1 MQQIHVYDLKV
12 ILVEDESGSRTLLR
26 QLLRLAGVKT
36 VHALANGSALL
47 RQFEHID
54 ADLLLLGFD
63 LGDQLRGT
71 DLVRYLL
78 RRQRLAQCCRVAFI
92 TNQADDALADLPWLQ
107 LPCRVLA
114 KPLSVVVLT
123 RLLQETALLL
133 SQARPLL
140 QAVSS
145 GAEPEA
151 LRRLIRI
158 RAGQL
163 PAISRD
169 AVRQM
174 QVRVLMDWRYTKEA
188 WALAGRIRDPLLGL
202 ELRLELAYQLGD
214 MEALQQQLQLMQ
226 QNHQLKRKQS
236 WYLCRF
242 QALQLDELPE
252 DLFAQLRDS
261 QLTPYETNL
270 KAILVYQ
277 QQHLVAART
286 FLENRL
292 GLARDSY
299 QRNAILLMLIT
310 LTLLDSLK
318 ARSGTAHADWIAA
331 YAGQFNPD
339 LGGLDFRRFHQLIP
353 LAQAVTVNA
362 IDDEIEPAL
371 QQFQQQEQQLDVFQ
385 LLFLAYI
392 YLRLG
397 REQHAIEQLWRVEV
411 QLASMPMAAERLSV
425 GYFHRILFGYCH
437 ADSLL
442 AAETYTQWGLMLNEQ
457 KQWYRALKMF
467 WQAQRC
473 QPADSDYL
481 LNLLTQLRLLQLEHY
496 WDQSVTDLIQR
507 LQSQTLAQS
516 QIKQLQ
522 VLNVPQVPRR
532 S

>member
-1 MQQIHVYDLKV
+1 MQQIQVSDLKV
-12 ILVEDESGSRTLLR
+12 ILVEDESGSRTMLR
-26 QLLRLAGVKT
+26 QLLRLAGVKS

-47 RQFEHID
+47 RQFERID

-92 TNQADDALADLPWLQ
+92 TNQAADALADLPWLQ

-114 KPLSVVVLT
+114 KPLSGIMLT
-123 RLLQETALLL
+123 SLLQETAVLL

-140 QAVSS
+140 QAVSC

-151 LRRLIRI
+151 LRRVIRI

-169 AVRQM
+169 AIRQM
-174 QVRVLMDWRYTKEA
+174 QVRVLMDWRYAKEA

-214 MEALQQQLQLMQ
+214 LEALQYQLQQMQ
-226 QNHQLKRKQS
+226 QNQHLKRKQS

-252 DLFAQLRDS
+252 DLFAELRDS

-270 KAILVYQ
+270 KAILLYQ
-277 QQHLVAART
+277 QKQLAAART

-292 GLARDSY
+292 GQARDSY
-299 QRNAILLMLIT
+299 QRNALLLMLIT
-310 LTLLDSLK
+310 LTLLDSL
-318 ARSGTAHADWIAA
+318 AAAPGGSHADWVDA
-331 YAGQFNPD
+331 YAEQFNPD
-339 LGGLDFRRFHQLIP
+339 LGSLDFRRFEQLIL
-353 LAQAVTVNA
+353 LARAATVHA

-371 QQFQQQEQQLDVFQ
+371 QQFAQEDQQLDVFQ

-397 REQHAIEQLWRVEV
+397 REQHALEQLWRVEV
-411 QLASMPMAAERLSV
+411 QLTAMPMAAERLAV

-437 ADSLL
+437 SDAQLT
-442 AAETYTQWGLMLNEQ
+442 AQTYTQWGLMFNEQ

-473 QPADSDYL
+473 QPDDADHL
-481 LNLLTQLRLLQLEHY
+481 LNLLTQLHLLQLEQY
-496 WDQSVTDLIQR
+496 WDQSATDLVQR
-507 LQSQTLAQS
+507 LQLQTLTQS
-516 QIKQLQ
+516 QSRQLQ
-522 VLNVPQVPRR
+522 ALSLPQVPRR
-532 S
+532 G